1 MIYKEFVFIIGGVF
15 NIINLYLLDSVIGYM
30 VFYCSYKRVKGL
42 IIVVYLENWVVVSIV
57 LFLGIVLFVF

>member
-42 IIVVYLENWVVVSIV
+42 IIIVYLENWVVVSIV

>member
-57 LFLGIVLFVF
+57 LFLGIVFFVF

>member
-15 NIINLYLLDSVIGYM
+15 NIINFYLLDSVIGYM

-57 LFLGIVLFVF
+57 LFLGIVFFVF